1 MIHYW
6 GNVIEAVFW
15 LAVAATVYLRSE
27 RSSGPGRLDLGTRA
41 AVAFFWFGISDFI
54 EVRTGAW
61 YRPLGLLAM
70 KGICVAV
77 LLHCFVCHRRTQVHP
92 PVSPAQD

>member
-15 LAVAATVYLRSE
+15 MAVAATVYLRSE
-27 RSSGPGRLDLGTRA
+27 RNSGPGWLDLGARA

-77 LLHCFVCHRRTQVHP
+77 LLHCLVCHRRAQCRP